1 MHPRRIEAALRAVAV
16 VVAVAMFAPV
26 AGAQRA
32 SRPADDWIAT
42 LEAPERI
49 AGLKIPEVI
58 AGMKLRPGDVVAD
71 LGAGSGP
78 FVVPLSKAVAAKGKV
93 LAVEIDRNFF
103 PHIQQKAKAAGV
115 SNVQT
120 VAGEPTDARLPEPV
134 DVALLH
140 DVLHH
145 IEDPPAYLKS
155 LTKYLKPTSR
165 IVIVDYLAKQGPHR
179 DDPSLVVGK
188 EQAAQLLSAIGF
200 KPVADVALFPDKYFV
215 IYGR

>member
-1 MHPRRIEAALRAVAV
+1 MVSDSAVLKTVVALVVAVAV
-16 VVAVAMFAPV
+16 VPAVY
-26 AGAQRA
+26 AQRA

-42 LEAPERI
+42 LEAPDRI
-49 AGLKIPEVI
+49 AGLRIPDVV

-78 FVVPLSKAVAAKGKV
+78 FVVPLSKAVSAKGKV

-115 SNVQT
+115 ANVQT
-120 VAGEPTDARLPEPV
+120 IAGEPTDAKLPEPV

-145 IEDPPAYLKS
+145 IENPPAYFKS
-155 LTKYLKPTSR
+155 LAKYLKPASR

-179 DDPSLVVGK
+179 DDPSLQVGK
-188 EQAAQLLSAIGF
+188 EDAAKLLAAIGF
-200 KPVADVALFPDKYFV
+200 RPVEDVAMFPDKYFV